1 MTERERE
8 EEEMEEM
15 EEAGLENCNMQRDGS
30 APSPSQPSIITNP
43 ITFCAGMMLRR
54 NLVRNNQAL
63 RALTFIA
70 IGKHPSRDVYIPD
83 NSMKIVERYYT
94 VRGEDEDGLRIYNPK
109 EERVS
114 SRAIPVAEW
123 EGKNIEACLV
133 AILGEYEFG
142 DVVKL
147 GELTIGN
154 ITSQNYKAMQKAL
167 FNYILEDWRVEN

>member
-1 MTERERE
+1 
-8 EEEMEEM
+8 
-15 EEAGLENCNMQRDGS
+15 
-30 APSPSQPSIITNP
+30 
-43 ITFCAGMMLRR
+43 
-54 NLVRNNQAL
+54 
-63 RALTFIA
+63 
-70 IGKHPSRDVYIPD
+70 
-83 NSMKIVERYYT
+83 MKIIERYYT
-94 VRGEDEDGLRIYNPK
+94 VRGEDEDGLRIYNPQNK
-109 EERVS
+109 RVS